1 MTFADIEKLVR
12 REIDDE
18 VGSDAD
24 KYVQQWQILSYLN
37 DAEREA
43 CIRGRLL
50 TDSTTNEIC
59 AVTLSAGVSTYAH
72 DPRILSVLRGKLT
85 GASKPLSRISFTRLD
100 ELVDGW
106 EDLQGEPVAFVT
118 GMDKGLL
125 RLFKNPIAAGT
136 LNLTVIRLPL
146 ADVTTRTSPEI
157 HPYLHVALIP
167 WIKYRIYGNT
177 DSELFNGNRSA
188 EMLARFEAKFG
199 KRPADQADI
208 FEAMQIPTYE
218 LPGLDLCTAD
228 YL

>member
-1 MTFADIEKLVR
+1 MTFAEIEKLVR

-18 VGSDAD
+18 VGADAD
-24 KYVQQWQILSYLN
+24 KYVQQWQILNYLN

-50 TDSTTNEIC
+50 TDSTTYEIC
-59 AVTLSAGVSTYAH
+59 AVELTAGVSTYAY
-72 DPRILSVLRGKLT
+72 DPRILSVLRGKLA
-85 GASKPLSRISFTRLD
+85 GAAKPLSKISFTRLD
-100 ELVDGW
+100 ELVEGW

-125 RLFKNPIAAGT
+125 RLFKNPTAAGM
-136 LNLTVIRLPL
+136 LNLTAIRLPL
-146 ADVTTRTSPEI
+146 ADITIRSSPEI
-157 HPYLHVALIP
+157 NPYLHVALIP
-167 WIKYRIYGNT
+167 WVKHRIYGNQ
-177 DSELFNGNRSA
+177 DSELFNGNRST

-208 FEAMQIPTYE
+208 FEAMQIPQYE
-218 LPGLDLCTAD
+218 LGLDLCAAD